1 MPVPAHTQLR
11 KFFLQVWCSSV
22 HIGFAALTQ
31 PFQIVKILLAFILG
45 IGAKNTHFHIKRS
58 PINASLSLTI
68 RKIVFGEFKVIQPVY
83 IVPFDKSRSVLV

>member
-1 MPVPAHTQLR
+1 MLSQ
-11 KFFLQVWCSSV
+11 FLKKLV
-22 HIGFAALTQ
+22 ALQQ

-45 IGAKNTHFHIKRS
+45 IGAKNTRFHIKRS